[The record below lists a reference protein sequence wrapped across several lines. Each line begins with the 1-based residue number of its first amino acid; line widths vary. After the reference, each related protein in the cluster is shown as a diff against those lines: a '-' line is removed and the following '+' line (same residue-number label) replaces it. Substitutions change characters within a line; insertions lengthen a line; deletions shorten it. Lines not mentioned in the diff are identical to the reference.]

1 MKINIENGYY
11 IFNLDNI
18 LKEKNISKNKLMR
31 DTNTDFKVIQRIVT
45 GELTRFDIIVI
56 ARICDYLECK
66 LSDIIEY
73 YPELSKD
80 LIKE

>member
-80 LIKE
+80 IEKE

>member
-1 MKINIENGYY
+1 MKIDIENGYY
-11 IFNLDNI
+11 LFNLDSI
-18 LKEKNISKNKLMR
+18 LKNKNISKNKLMR

-45 GELTRFDIIVI
+45 GELTRFDIIVM
-56 ARICDYLECK
+56 ARICDYLGCK

>member
-1 MKINIENGYY
+1 MKLNIENGYY
-11 IFNLDNI
+11 LFNLNNL
-18 LKEKNISKNKLMR
+18 LKEKHISKNKLMR
-31 DTNTDFKVIQRIVT
+31 DTNTDFKVIQRIIT

-73 YPELSKD
+73 YPNN
-80 LIKE
+80 